1 MVYRLLILVL
11 IFNVSIGYSN
21 VIFNKKNI
29 SITDIEMN
37 SYKKIYKDN
46 YGQILSDNKALK
58 EIFLIKKTI
67 NFLIDNNSEFIK
79 SIDNKINLEFSQNI
93 FKNEILLNFFRF
105 NLIKNEFIN
114 DYFQNKFDVEDLEL
128 IFNSI
133 DELIL
138 PLSKNECL
146 TIEKLQDVT
155 NDKNFIFNYYENIKK
170 NSKDFKTK
178 INNITYNV
186 CKNDKNFKI
195 LENQILK
202 FIENKTSGEFDEFI
216 YGKIN

>member
-186 CKNDKNFKI
+186 CINDKNFKI